1 MYLNI
6 RSNAK
11 YHETI
16 HIGRINFDRWNYF
29 SPTMP
34 ILSVPVFHH
43 FPSCSTLATAVPV
56 RREVKLTFFF
66 SIATINARLV
76 DMYITFLSLFFS
88 SSSLPAG
95 GATRVVVYIH
105 KLRVG
110 IHRSFFSSR
119 RHYLNVKSQVKLR
132 VPILVFIVPA
142 GYCGAAFRLCCLPH
156 YASSCLLRDLCVCV
170 LPAAA
175 RSEERETER
184 RID

>member
-1 MYLNI
+1 MELFLPNDAYSF
-6 RSNAK
+6 RS
-11 YHETI
+11 
-16 HIGRINFDRWNYF
+16 
-29 SPTMP
+29 SVPS
-34 ILSVPVFHH
+34 LSVLLHSRNCCASQKGGETYFLLFNRYNQRSP
-43 FPSCSTLATAVPV
+43 
-56 RREVKLTFFF
+56 RRHVHNF
-66 SIATINARLV
+66 S
-76 DMYITFLSLFFS
+76 FSFFS
-88 SSSLPAG
+88 SSALPAG